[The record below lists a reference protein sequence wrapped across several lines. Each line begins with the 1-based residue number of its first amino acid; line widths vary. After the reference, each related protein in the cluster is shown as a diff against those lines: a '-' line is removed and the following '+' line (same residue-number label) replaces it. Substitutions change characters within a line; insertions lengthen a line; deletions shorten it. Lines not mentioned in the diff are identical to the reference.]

1 MPRVAGRLV
10 MQVGVMWVSMYETL
24 MLVPVAVRFLE

>member
-1 MPRVAGRLV
+1 MAMLV

>member
-1 MPRVAGRLV
+1 MAMLV

-24 MLVPVAVRFLE
+24 MLVPVAVRFLK